1 LVFEKILVERLADS
15 VEILNVFC
23 FRDESLYRAMQ
34 SMMLE

>member
-1 LVFEKILVERLADS
+1 MAGS

-23 FRDESLYRAMQ
+23 FRDESLCRAMQ